1 MSLLFPSSLSH
12 PNPIPLCFHTAFLQL
27 MPYISISVF
36 FHISL
41 SPSSVTLPICH
52 STSPSIPQPFSHLS
66 VVSIYLISS
75 PTLISQS
82 IFAIFSHILSIH
94 SLMQGKGISKSASM
108 NCGPCPGMPQGLTH
122 SDSYTWA
129 VENRRP
135 STSRS
140 IHRESS
146 FSSLSSQDLSM
157 PDLYSDNCVRTES
170 QVK

>member
-1 MSLLFPSSLSH
+1 MFFPPHFSISLICYPPNLSLYQPIYSPTLLSLIYSLCLSH
-12 PNPIPLCFHTAFLQL
+12 LLYL
-27 MPYISISVF
+27 
-36 FHISL
+36 
-41 SPSSVTLPICH
+41 H
-52 STSPSIPQPFSHLS
+52 SH
-66 VVSIYLISS
+66 YLNT

-82 IFAIFSHILSIH
+82 IFAIFSCIPSIH
-94 SLMQGKGISKSASM
+94 SLMQGKGISKSVSM

-135 STSRS
+135 STGRS
-140 IHRESS
+140 VHRESS
-146 FSSLSSQDLSM
+146 FSSLSSQDLSL